1 MRFEIFAPEMQF
13 LAILENVV
21 VANYG
26 LVVSQTIHCKS
37 DQSVLTCEACLVM
50 DQKKTPR
57 LPLREDEARQFL
69 DAFAGRNSG
78 RATDVI

>member
-26 LVVSQTIHCKS
+26 LRIGREFS
-37 DQSVLTCEACLVM
+37 LGAP
-50 DQKKTPR
+50 PR
-57 LPLREDEARQFL
+57 
-69 DAFAGRNSG
+69 
-78 RATDVI
+78 